1 MSGSSRANY
10 AAARVLLTL
19 LVALPLASSA
29 CGTSSGDAAPPSPPT
44 ASADDAPAGD
54 GEGGISRDEA
64 EASGTLTGPYD
75 AVLVPV
81 SRSARTF
88 DFELSNVGTSAD
100 SYAIAVEGPGEV
112 DVASVRL
119 ASGSTSALRIVVDA
133 DAEPSSV
140 SIVVRSS
147 GRDAEVVRVPA
158 DWKG

>member
-1 MSGSSRANY
+1 MSGSSRASH

-19 LVALPLASSA
+19 LVALPLATSA
-29 CGTSSGDAAPPSPPT
+29 CGTSSGDGAPSAPA

>member
-1 MSGSSRANY
+1 MSGSSRASH

-19 LVALPLASSA
+19 LVSLPIATSA
-29 CGTSSGDAAPPSPPT
+29 CGTSSGDGAPA

-54 GEGGISRDEA
+54 GDGGISRDEA

-112 DVASVRL
+112 DVASVQL